1 MHRTLIY
8 SLLTSVVVVSC
19 LLEYWG
25 ARLLASLSVVKQ
37 KRIVLFSMVS
47 CVVMLVVFPTNFVVT
62 DCFVLAGSLFAGFL
76 LGRQIRSNSALVAFL
91 STAAIVDVISTYA
104 GPTRW
109 IVNHAQQP
117 YHTIVPLQILSV
129 SFRLKGELIGVIG
142 VGDLLLFTVCVSVG
156 RRLGW
161 PETAALLVP
170 LLGILSALGVGLF
183 AGVTPTLPLLAAA
196 VIAYTYA
203 SATIQRTPC
212 HR

>member
-1 MHRTLIY
+1 MHRILIFF
-8 SLLTSVVVVSC
+8 LLTSVVVASC

-25 ARLLASLSVVKQ
+25 TRLLTPLSTTKHD
-37 KRIVLFSMVS
+37 RIALVAMVS
-47 CVVMLVVFPTNFVVT
+47 CVLMLAVFPTNFVVT
-62 DCFVLAGSLFAGFL
+62 NCFVLAGSLVAGVL
-76 LGRQIRSNSALVAFL
+76 LGRQIGSNSALVAFL
-91 STAAIVDVISTYA
+91 STAAIVDAISTYA

-109 IVNHAQQP
+109 IANHAQQP

-142 VGDLLLFTVCVSVG
+142 VGDLLLFTVCVSVA

-183 AGVTPTLPLLAAA
+183 AGLTPALPFLAAA

-203 SATIQRTPC
+203 SGTIQRIPC
-212 HR
+212 R